1 MLNVA
6 EGKHLR
12 YGKVNILIRQYLD
25 DVGEFLEAKDALSC
39 SELMGKCE
47 LLASDLRNGRVIGS
61 TEAAYAVL
69 NILSSASS
77 ACRDSFAKFVA
88 TCVPRL
94 IKARPTSIVM
104 VNLTRELLK
113 AFVEL
118 ARSEGF
124 SRAVEEVPRMVSTIK
139 EKIELVKKSIATH
152 GSKRIVDG
160 DVILTHSYSS
170 TVIELFREAL
180 KRGIKFSVI
189 VTESRPIGEG
199 KLTASIV
206 SKMGLETTL
215 IVDSAVRFIMK
226 RVSKVFVG
234 ADAVAANG
242 AVVNKVGTSAIALA
256 AKEARV
262 RTYVA
267 AGTYK
272 MGLET
277 VFGEL
282 IKGIVLSDA
291 ELIIPKDRIP
301 ELAGK
306 VLVRA
311 PLFDVTPPE
320 YIDAIITESGVM
332 APQATPLLIKE
343 VFGWPPRV
351 PEIGELVEEVVKLAG
366 S

>member
-1 MLNVA
+1 MEA
-6 EGKHLR
+6 EAT
-12 YGKVNILIRQYLD
+12 V
-25 DVGEFLEAKDALSC
+25 SC
-39 SELMGKCE
+39 FELMEKCDT
-47 LLASDLRNGRVIGS
+47 LASDLRNGKVIGS

-69 NILSSASS
+69 NLLRSASLS
-77 ACRDSFAKFVA
+77 CRSLLVKFIS
-88 TCVPRL
+88 TCIPKL
-94 IKARPTSIVM
+94 INARPTSIVM
-104 VNLTRELLK
+104 VNLTREVLK

-118 ARSEGF
+118 ARNRGF
-124 SRAVEEVPRMVSTIK
+124 QSAAEEIPTIVKSIK
-139 EKIELVKKSIATH
+139 EKVELVKKSIAAH

-160 DVILTHSYSS
+160 DVVLTHSYSS

-180 KRGIKFSVI
+180 KRGIKFSVV
-189 VTESRPIGEG
+189 VTESRPVGEG
-199 KLTASIV
+199 RLTASIV
-206 SKMGLETTL
+206 SRMGLDTTL
-215 IVDSAVRFIMK
+215 IVDSAVRFVMK

-282 IKGIVLSDA
+282 IKGIVLNDA
-291 ELIIPKDRIP
+291 RLIIPEDRIP

-343 VFGWPPRV
+343 VFGWPPKV
-351 PEIGELVEEVVKLAG
+351 PEINELVREVIRLAG